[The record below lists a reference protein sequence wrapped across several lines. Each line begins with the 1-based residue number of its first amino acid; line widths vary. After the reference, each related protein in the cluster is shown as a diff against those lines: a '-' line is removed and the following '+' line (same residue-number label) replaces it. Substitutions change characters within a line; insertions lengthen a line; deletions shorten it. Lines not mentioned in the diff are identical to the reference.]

1 MKATYLLS
9 LALSLPLVAETLPP
23 TEDSYP
29 VPENPAVSD
38 QTPPVEHCG
47 SIHDMIGRA
56 GMAAVTVYD
65 AQLDWSSGVYSGYSI
80 MMMGGANFPNAKP
93 GAKTPAER
101 GDKVFYNDVVL
112 TDPDAH
118 GRGKPLYR
126 ATLPYA
132 VGYAA
137 IGSVA
142 GKDLRE
148 PSPAAAK
155 AMGDAKTPG
164 YRYDSSLDTAS
175 HVVVAGGCNNEGHLA
190 KVTQIVSR
198 NGAMS
203 FTELPEL
210 PTTVA
215 YPAYACEGGLL
226 YVIGGQEKADSVTAL
241 NRVFVLNLIEPE
253 KGWKELAPLPEEGRM
268 LATAGISPDGEHI
281 YVTGGCSLHP
291 DAAGKAERTYLK
303 STFRYNV
310 KDNTWTR
317 LTDAPETLVGA
328 AVPMPCNGGGRQFF
342 LVGGDPGNYYR
353 ASLAGQ
359 APAEHPGQSK
369 AIYAYDVSTNRW
381 CKAGELPIGVA
392 TFPAVMWHWYSH
404 WFTISGEIAPG
415 VRTPLIIPIT
425 TDTVH

>member
-1 MKATYLLS
+1 MKVTTLLS
-9 LALSLPLVAETLPP
+9 LALSLPLAAETLPP
-23 TEDSYP
+23 TDDYSI
-29 VPENPAVSD
+29 PENPAISAQAAAAED
-38 QTPPVEHCG
+38 CATT
-47 SIHDMIGRA
+47 HDMIGRA
-56 GMAAVTVYD
+56 GMAAAQMYD
-65 AQLDWSSGVYSGYSI
+65 AYRNFTGNYIL
-80 MMMGGANFPNAKP
+80 MLGGANFPNAKP
-93 GAKTPAER
+93 GAKTAAER
-101 GDKVFYNDVVL
+101 GDKVFYNDVVMFDPLL
-112 TDPDAH
+112 TGNNRVVVA
-118 GRGKPLYR
+118 RNST
-126 ATLPYA
+126 TLPYA

-137 IGSVA
+137 IGSV
-142 GKDLRE
+142 
-148 PSPAAAK
+148 
-155 AMGDAKTPG
+155 
-164 YRYDSSLDTAS
+164 YDDRTIVSSS
-175 HVVVAGGCNNEGHLA
+175 RVVVAGGCNNEGHLA
-190 KVTQIVSR
+190 KVTQIIWDGDKQCFSV
-198 NGAMS
+198 
-203 FTELPEL
+203 TELPEL

-241 NRVFVLNLIEPE
+241 NRVFVLNLREPE

-268 LATAGISPDGEHI
+268 LATAGITPNGEHI

-353 ASLAGQ
+353 ASLEGK

-369 AIYAYDVSTNRW
+369 AIYAFDVATNQW
-381 CKAGELPIGVA
+381 SKAGELPIGIA
-392 TFPAVMWHWYSH
+392 TFPSVCPNTAATWY
-404 WFTISGEIAPG
+404 TVSGEIAPG